1 MDSDSSTNASTTTI
15 IPFDGKGRDPNSLVG
30 RKIKWYYKSGK
41 GIGFLTFKCQDGIA
55 QFYNELDLVGYE
67 PGVTENNDIST
78 RLHLDP
84 NLKSAL
90 SSLSRSERTT
100 CTIEEACTGKRKVGS
115 EEFRVIGIK
124 LQGMREMG
132 FIYCKKS
139 ERTVA
144 NLLDPDDSDVE
155 WEPEYYR
162 DLLLTASRIRY

>member
-1 MDSDSSTNASTTTI
+1 MDSDSSTSASTTTI

-41 GIGFLTFKCQDGIA
+41 GIGLLTFKCQDGIA

-67 PGVTENNDIST
+67 PGVTENNDMT
-78 RLHLDP
+78 WFHLDP
-84 NLKSAL
+84 KLKSAL
-90 SSLSRSERTT
+90 SSLSRSERTI

-124 LQGMREMG
+124 LQGMRERG

-139 ERTVA
+139 ARTVA
-144 NLLDPDDSDVE
+144 NWLDPDDSDIE
-155 WEPEYYR
+155 WEPEHYG
-162 DLLLTASRIRY
+162 DLLLAASRIRY